1 VLFPGSGRIEVIRRG
16 ERSVVTRVAAASPLR
31 LLTPR
36 NHGHAAWIYASTFGG
51 GLVGGDAVA
60 IDVVVGEGASVML
73 STQASTKVYRSSM
86 GTSSEL
92 DAVVGSGGL
101 LALLP
106 DPVVCFAASRY
117 RQRQR
122 VRLEDGAGLVMVD
135 WMSSGRHG
143 AGERWRFD
151 GYASRLEVERDGRL
165 VMLDAV
171 SLDAESGELDARM
184 GRFNVL
190 CALALIGDRARDCV
204 TLALSLAA
212 SLPVEKG
219 GRLLTGASPI
229 GADGCVVRF
238 AGVTVE
244 DVAPAVR
251 RYLAALPVMLGDDP
265 WARKW

>member
-1 VLFPGSGRIEVIRRG
+1 MRSGSGAVEVTRQG
-16 ERSVVTRVAAASPLR
+16 ERSVVTRAAAASPLR

-51 GLVGGDAVA
+51 GLVGGDAIA
-60 IDVVVGEGASVML
+60 LDVVVGEGASAML
-73 STQASTKVYRSSM
+73 STQASTKVYRSS
-86 GTSSEL
+86 GGATSEL
-92 DAVVGSGGL
+92 DAVVGSHGL

-106 DPVVCFAASRY
+106 DPVVCFAASSY

-135 WMSSGRHG
+135 WMCSGRHG
-143 AGERWRFD
+143 SGERWRFD
-151 GYASRLEVERDGRL
+151 SYASRLEVERGGRL
-165 VMLDAV
+165 LMLDAI
-171 SLDAESGELDARM
+171 SLDPESGELDARM

-190 CALALIGDRARDCV
+190 CALALIGDRARACV
-204 TLALSLAA
+204 TRALALTA
-212 SLPVEKG
+212 SLPVEKK
-219 GRLLTGASPI
+219 GRLLTGASPL

-238 AGVTVE
+238 AGVTFE

-251 RYLAALPVMLGDDP
+251 RCLAELPEMLGDDP

>member
-1 VLFPGSGRIEVIRRG
+1 MPSGSGRIEVIRRG
-16 ERSVVTRVAAASPLR
+16 DRSVVTRAAAASPLR

-51 GLVGGDAVA
+51 GLVDGDAVA
-60 IDVVVGEGASVML
+60 IDVVVGEGASAML
-73 STQASTKVYRSSM
+73 STQASTKVYRSSI
-86 GTSSEL
+86 GASSEL
-92 DAVVGSGGL
+92 DAVVGPRGL

-106 DPVVCFAASRY
+106 DPVVCFAASTY

-122 VRLEDGAGLVMVD
+122 ISLQDGAGLVMVD

-143 AGERWRFD
+143 AGERWRFHS
-151 GYASRLEVERDGRL
+151 YASRLEVERDGRL
-165 VMLDAV
+165 VMLDAL
-171 SLDAESGELDARM
+171 SLDPESGAIDARM

-190 CALALIGDRARDCV
+190 CVLALVGDRARDCV
-204 TLALSLAA
+204 TRALALAA
-212 SLPVEKG
+212 ALPVEKG

-238 AGVTVE
+238 AGVTLE

-251 RYLAALPVMLGDDP
+251 SYLAQLPVMLGDDP